1 MFLKQIII
9 QNKKSI
15 IRDITFHKGINLI
28 VDETIVNNSQQTT
41 GNNVGKTTVLRLVD
55 YCFGA
60 DGKNIYQDTEFKKQ
74 PNTTIENFLKESEI
88 IITIILVND
97 LDNIKNEVIIR
108 KNFLSRNKKLQEING
123 ENITNDKDFDRKLKK
138 KIFKSEVVKPT
149 FRQIISKNIRDEK
162 NKMTNIVKVLNS
174 FASSEVYEAL
184 YLFWLGVSTDNH
196 NEKELLSLNKK
207 KEESFQKRLKKEGE
221 LSLIEQQ
228 LNILNANIE
237 DLNVKKNTF
246 NLNENYSSDIE
257 KLNDIKLK
265 LNRNSTELSRLEIR
279 KDLIIESKEDL
290 EQEYTQIDTTQIRAL
305 YEKASLLIP
314 NIQVSFE
321 DTVKFHN
328 DLISEKLEYITKEL
342 PDIENQIRKIKS
354 EIISLRR
361 EEDRLTIILNKSAI
375 TEDFEKIILELN
387 KQFERK
393 GNLEEQ
399 KRLWIY
405 SQEKLSQIEQSLKT
419 INDGISSKDIQIQS
433 RITEF
438 NKYFSVLS
446 NELYGETYLLSTQT
460 NDKGYELIVT
470 NFEGNPSTGKKKGQI
485 AAFDFAYIEFADK
498 LDIECLHFIM
508 HDQLE
513 TIHDNQ
519 LNTII
524 GVANSING
532 QYIVPILRDKIP
544 SNVDISEFEVLSL
557 SQENKLTKLKEVIN
571 L

>member
-1 MFLKQIII
+1 MFLKQVII
-9 QNKKSI
+9 QNKGSI
-15 IRDITFHKGINLI
+15 IRDISFHKGINLI
-28 VDETIVNNSQQTT
+28 VDETPVNSSQQTT

-74 PNTTIENFLKESEI
+74 PNTTIENFLKENEI
-88 IITIILVND
+88 IITVVLVD
-97 LDNIKNEVIIR
+97 TLDGVARHQVTIR
-108 KNFLSRNKKLQEING
+108 KNFLSRNKKIQEING
-123 ENITNDKDFDRKLKK
+123 ENIINDKDFDKKLKSE
-138 KIFKSEVVKPT
+138 IFNSEVDKPT

-184 YLFWLGVSTDNH
+184 YLFWLGISTDNH
-196 NEKELLSLNKK
+196 NEKERLSLDKK

-228 LNILNANIE
+228 LTFLNGKIE
-237 DLNVKKNTF
+237 ELNQRKSRF
-246 NLNENYSSDIE
+246 NLNENYSSDVD
-257 KLNDIKLK
+257 KLNEIKFK
-265 LNRNSTELSRLEIR
+265 LNRNATELSRLEIR
-279 KDLIIESKEDL
+279 KDLINESKENL
-290 EQEYTQIDTTQIRAL
+290 EQEYTQIYTTQIKSL
-305 YEKASLLIP
+305 YEKAKSLIST
-314 NIQVSFE
+314 IQVSFE

-342 PDIENQIRKIKS
+342 PAIEQQIRKVKS
-354 EIISLRR
+354 EISILRK
-361 EEDRLTIILNKSAI
+361 EEDVLMETLNKSALV
-375 TEDFEKIILELN
+375 EDFEKTILELN

-399 KRLWIY
+399 KRLWLY
-405 SQEKLSQIEQSLKT
+405 SQEKLAQIDESLNA
-419 INDGISSKDIQIQS
+419 INQGISSKDSQIQN

-438 NKYFSVLS
+438 NKYFSVMS
-446 NELYGETYLLSTQT
+446 NRLYGETYLLSSQK
-460 NDKGYELIVT
+460 NEKGYELIVT
-470 NFEGNPSTGKKKGQI
+470 NLEGNPSTGKKKGQI

-519 LNTII
+519 LNTIVE
-524 GVANSING
+524 VANSING
-532 QYIVPILRDKIP
+532 QNIVPILRNKIP
-544 SNVDISEFEVLSL
+544 SNIDISDFEVLSL
-557 SQENKLTKLKEVIN
+557 SQDNKLFKIN
-571 L
+571 

>member
-1 MFLKQIII
+1 MFLKQVII
-9 QNKKSI
+9 QNKNSI
-15 IRDITFHKGINLI
+15 IRDIHFHKGINLI
-28 VDETIVNNSQQTT
+28 VDETPVGSSQQAT

-60 DGKNIYQDTEFKKQ
+60 DGKNIYQDTEFNKQ
-74 PNTTIENFLKESEI
+74 PNTTIENFLKDNEI
-88 IITIILVND
+88 IITVVLVDN
-97 LDNIKNEVIIR
+97 LDEPKEEVIIR
-108 KNFLSRNKKLQEING
+108 KNFLSRTKKLQEING
-123 ENITNDKDFDRKLKK
+123 ENITNDKEFDKALKK
-138 KIFKSEVVKPT
+138 EIFNSDVDKPT

-184 YLFWLGVSTDNH
+184 YLFWLGISTDSH
-196 NEKELLSLNKK
+196 SEKERLSLDKK

-228 LNILNANIE
+228 LIL
-237 DLNVKKNTF
+237 LNDKIDELNKRKNKF
-246 NLNENYSSDIE
+246 NLNENYAADVD
-257 KLNDIKLK
+257 KLNDIKAK
-265 LNRNSTELSRLEIR
+265 LNRSATELSRLEIR
-279 KDLIIESKEDL
+279 KDLINESKEDL
-290 EQEYTQIDTTQIRAL
+290 EQEYTQIDTSQIKSL
-305 YEKASLLIP
+305 YEKAKSLIS

-342 PDIENQIRKIKS
+342 PEIEQQIRKIKS
-354 EIISLRR
+354 EIIVLRND
-361 EEDRLTIILNKSAI
+361 EDALTETLNKSALV
-375 TEDFEKIILELN
+375 EDFEQTILDLN

-399 KRLWIY
+399 KRLWLY
-405 SQEKLSQIEQSLKT
+405 SQEKLADIDDNLNK
-419 INDGISSKDIQIQS
+419 INQGISSKDSQIQN

-438 NKYFSVLS
+438 NKYFPVMS
-446 NELYGETYLLSTQT
+446 NRLYGETYLLSSQK
-460 NDKGYELIVT
+460 NEKGYELIVT
-470 NFEGNPSTGKKKGQI
+470 NLEGNPSTGKKKGQI
-485 AAFDFAYIEFADK
+485 AAFDFAYIQFADK

-519 LNTII
+519 LNTIVE
-524 GVANSING
+524 VANSING

-544 SNVDISEFEVLSL
+544 SNIDISEFEILSL
-557 SQENKLTKLKEVIN
+557 SQDDKLFRI
-571 L
+571 

>member
-9 QNKKSI
+9 QNKNAI
-15 IRDITFHKGINLI
+15 IRDIPFHKGINLI
-28 VDETIVNNSQQTT
+28 VDETPVGSSQQST
-41 GNNVGKTTVLRLVD
+41 GNNVGKTTILRLVD

-60 DGKNIYQDTEFKKQ
+60 DGKNIYQDTEFNKQ
-74 PNTTIENFLKESEI
+74 PNTTIENFLKDNEI
-88 IITIILVND
+88 IITVILIDN
-97 LDNIKNEVIIR
+97 LDAPKKEIVIR
-108 KNFLSRNKKLQEING
+108 KNFLARNKKLQEING
-123 ENITNDKDFDRKLKK
+123 ENITNDKEFDKVLKK
-138 KIFKSEVVKPT
+138 EIFNSEVDKPT

-184 YLFWLGVSTDNH
+184 YLFWLGISTDSH
-196 NEKELLSLNKK
+196 SEKERLSLDKK

-228 LNILNANIE
+228 LIL
-237 DLNVKKNTF
+237 LNEKIDELNKRKNKF
-246 NLNENYSSDIE
+246 NLNENYATDVD
-257 KLNDIKLK
+257 KLNDIKSK
-265 LNRNSTELSRLEIR
+265 LNRSATELSRLEIR
-279 KDLIIESKEDL
+279 KDLINESKEDL
-290 EQEYTQIDTTQIRAL
+290 EQEYTQIDTSQIKSL
-305 YEKASLLIP
+305 YEKAKSLIT

-342 PDIENQIRKIKS
+342 PEIEQQIRKIKS
-354 EIISLRR
+354 EIIVLRK
-361 EEDRLTIILNKSAI
+361 EEDTLTESLNKSALV
-375 TEDFEKIILELN
+375 EDFEKTILDLN

-399 KRLWIY
+399 KRLWLY
-405 SQEKLSQIEQSLKT
+405 SQEKLAGIDNDLNT
-419 INDGISSKDIQIQS
+419 INQGISSKDSQIQN

-438 NKYFSVLS
+438 NKYFSVMS
-446 NELYGETYLLSTQT
+446 NRLYGETYLLSSQK
-460 NDKGYELIVT
+460 NEKGYELIVT
-470 NFEGNPSTGKKKGQI
+470 NLEGNPSTGKKKGQI

-519 LNTII
+519 LNTIVE
-524 GVANSING
+524 VANTING

-544 SNVDISEFEVLSL
+544 SNIDISEFEVLSL
-557 SQENKLTKLKEVIN
+557 SQDDKLFKI
-571 L
+571 

>member
-1 MFLKQIII
+1 MFLKQVII
-9 QNKKSI
+9 QNKNSI
-15 IRDITFHKGINLI
+15 IRDIHFHKGINLI
-28 VDETIVNNSQQTT
+28 VDETPVGSSQQAT

-60 DGKNIYQDTEFKKQ
+60 DGKNIYQDTEFNKQ
-74 PNTTIENFLKESEI
+74 PNTTIENFLKENEI
-88 IITIILVND
+88 IITVVLV
-97 LDNIKNEVIIR
+97 DNIDTSKKEVVIR
-108 KNFLSRNKKLQEING
+108 KNFLSRTKKLQEING
-123 ENITNDKDFDRKLKK
+123 ENITNDKEFDKALKK
-138 KIFKSEVVKPT
+138 EIFNTEVDKPT

-184 YLFWLGVSTDNH
+184 YLFWLGISTDSH
-196 NEKELLSLNKK
+196 SEKERLSLEKK
-207 KEESFQKRLKKEGE
+207 KEEGFQKRLKKEGE

-228 LNILNANIE
+228 LILLNDKIE
-237 DLNVKKNTF
+237 ELNTRKNKF
-246 NLNENYSSDIE
+246 NLNENYSFDVD
-257 KLNDIKLK
+257 KLNDVKSK
-265 LNRNSTELSRLEIR
+265 LNRCATELSRLEIR

-290 EQEYTQIDTTQIRAL
+290 EQEYTQIDTSQIKSL
-305 YEKASLLIP
+305 YEKAKSLIS

-342 PDIENQIRKIKS
+342 PEIEQQIRKIKS
-354 EIISLRR
+354 EIMLLRK
-361 EEDRLTIILNKSAI
+361 EEDLLTERLNKSALV
-375 TEDFEKIILELN
+375 EDFEKTILDLN

-405 SQEKLSQIEQSLKT
+405 SQEKLANIDKDLNEINQGIISKDSQIQ
-419 INDGISSKDIQIQS
+419 N

-438 NKYFSVLS
+438 NKYFSVMS
-446 NELYGETYLLSTQT
+446 NRLYGETYLLSSQK
-460 NDKGYELIVT
+460 NEKGYELIVT
-470 NFEGNPSTGKKKGQI
+470 NLEGNPSTGKKKGQI
-485 AAFDFAYIEFADK
+485 AAFDFAYIEFADR
-498 LDIECLHFIM
+498 LEIECLHFIM

-519 LNTII
+519 LNTIVE
-524 GVANSING
+524 VANSING

-544 SNVDISEFEVLSL
+544 SNIDISEFEVLSL
-557 SQENKLTKLKEVIN
+557 SQDDKLFKI
-571 L
+571 

>member
-1 MFLKQIII
+1 MFLKQVII
-9 QNKKSI
+9 QNKNTI
-15 IRDITFHKGINLI
+15 IRDIHFHKGINLI
-28 VDETIVNNSQQTT
+28 VDETPVNSSQQTT

-60 DGKNIYQDTEFKKQ
+60 DGKNIYQDTEFNKQ
-74 PNTTIENFLKESEI
+74 PNTTIENFLKDNEI
-88 IITIILVND
+88 IITVILID
-97 LDNIKNEVIIR
+97 TLDGAAKHQVTIR

-123 ENITNDKDFDRKLKK
+123 ENITNNKDFDKALKK
-138 KIFKSEVVKPT
+138 EIFNSEVVKPT

-184 YLFWLGVSTDNH
+184 YLFWLGISTDGH
-196 NEKELLSLNKK
+196 NEKEKLSLDKK

-221 LSLIEQQ
+221 LSLIEQRLIL
-228 LNILNANIE
+228 LNEKIDELN
-237 DLNVKKNTF
+237 KRKNKF
-246 NLNENYSSDIE
+246 NLNENYSADVD
-257 KLNDIKLK
+257 KLNEIKSK
-265 LNRNSTELSRLEIR
+265 LNRSATELSRLEIR
-279 KDLIIESKEDL
+279 KDLINESKEDL
-290 EQEYTQIDTTQIRAL
+290 EQEYTQIDTSQIKSL
-305 YEKASLLIP
+305 YEKAQSLIS

-342 PDIENQIRKIKS
+342 PEIEQQIRKIKS
-354 EIISLRR
+354 EIIVLRKD
-361 EEDRLTIILNKSAI
+361 EDALTETLNKSALV
-375 TEDFEKIILELN
+375 EDFEKTILDLN

-399 KRLWIY
+399 RRLWLY
-405 SQEKLSQIEQSLKT
+405 SEEKLAEIDNSLNA
-419 INDGISSKDIQIQS
+419 INQGISSKDNQIQN

-438 NKYFSVLS
+438 NKYFSVMS
-446 NELYGETYLLSTQT
+446 NRLYGETYLLSSQK
-460 NDKGYELIVT
+460 NEKGYELIVT
-470 NFEGNPSTGKKKGQI
+470 NLEGNPSTGKKKGQI
-485 AAFDFAYIEFADK
+485 AAFDFSYIEFADK

-519 LNTII
+519 LNTIVE
-524 GVANSING
+524 VANSING

-544 SNVDISEFEVLSL
+544 SNIDISGFEVLSL
-557 SQENKLTKLKEVIN
+557 SQEDKLFKIS
-571 L
+571 

>member
-1 MFLKQIII
+1 MFLKQVII
-9 QNKKSI
+9 QNKNSI
-15 IRDITFHKGINLI
+15 IRDIHFHKGINLI
-28 VDETIVNNSQQTT
+28 VDETPVGSSQQAT

-60 DGKNIYQDTEFKKQ
+60 DGKNIYQDTEFNKQ
-74 PNTTIENFLKESEI
+74 PNTTIENFLKENEI
-88 IITIILVND
+88 IITVVLV
-97 LDNIKNEVIIR
+97 DNIGTSKKEVVIR

-123 ENITNDKDFDRKLKK
+123 ENITNDKEFDKALKK
-138 KIFKSEVVKPT
+138 EIFNTEVDKPT

-184 YLFWLGVSTDNH
+184 YLFWLGISTDSH
-196 NEKELLSLNKK
+196 SEKERLSLEKK
-207 KEESFQKRLKKEGE
+207 KEEGFQKRLKKEGE

-228 LNILNANIE
+228 LILLNDKIE
-237 DLNVKKNTF
+237 ELNTRKNKF
-246 NLNENYSSDIE
+246 NLNENYSFDVD
-257 KLNDIKLK
+257 KLNDVKSK
-265 LNRNSTELSRLEIR
+265 LNRCATELSRLEIR

-290 EQEYTQIDTTQIRAL
+290 EQEYTQIDTSQIKSL
-305 YEKASLLIP
+305 YEKAKSLIS

-342 PDIENQIRKIKS
+342 PEIEQQIRKIKS
-354 EIISLRR
+354 EIMLLRK
-361 EEDRLTIILNKSAI
+361 EEDLLTERLNKSALV
-375 TEDFEKIILELN
+375 EDFEKTILDLN

-405 SQEKLSQIEQSLKT
+405 SQEKLANIDKDLNEINQGIISKDSQIQ
-419 INDGISSKDIQIQS
+419 N

-438 NKYFSVLS
+438 NKYFSVMS
-446 NELYGETYLLSTQT
+446 NRLYGETYLLSSQK
-460 NDKGYELIVT
+460 NEKGYELIVT
-470 NFEGNPSTGKKKGQI
+470 NLEGNPSTGKKKGQI
-485 AAFDFAYIEFADK
+485 AAFDFAYIEFADR
-498 LDIECLHFIM
+498 LEIECLHFIM

-519 LNTII
+519 LNTIVE
-524 GVANSING
+524 VANSING

-544 SNVDISEFEVLSL
+544 SNIDISEFEVLSL
-557 SQENKLTKLKEVIN
+557 SQDDKLFKI
-571 L
+571 